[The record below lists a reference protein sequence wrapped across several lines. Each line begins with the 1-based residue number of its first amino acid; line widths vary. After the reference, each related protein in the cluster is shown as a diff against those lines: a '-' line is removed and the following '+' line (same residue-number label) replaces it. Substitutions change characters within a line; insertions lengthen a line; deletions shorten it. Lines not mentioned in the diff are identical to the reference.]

1 MENLNDH
8 VFSERESFAVC
19 QVVGRSGI
27 AAVINH
33 RFVRSGYRNAGIG
46 MGNIIRVRRAGTG
59 GDRHGVLLI
68 IDNDLAKIFI
78 ALPSEIEGN
87 AFARQFARFAIILRQ
102 DVGILFKQ
110 PAALGLFNMGSIS
123 QRSFLHTLSSC
134 ANSEGCL
141 RIA

>member
-8 VFSERESFAVC
+8 VFSERDSLAVY
-19 QVVGRSGI
+19 QVIGRSGI

-33 RFVRSGYRNAGIG
+33 RFVCSGYRNAGIG
-46 MGNIIRVRRAGTG
+46 MGNIIRVRRAGTR
-59 GDRHGVLLI
+59 GDRHCVLLI

-102 DVGILFKQ
+102 DVGILFEQ
-110 PAALGLFNMGSIS
+110 FAAPRLFHTREQQEEIVFTYAL
-123 QRSFLHTLSSC
+123 FL
-134 ANSEGCL
+134 
-141 RIA
+141 RQQ